1 MSQDQLILNR
11 YRPISDVGS
20 GGYGTVQLA
29 WDTRIQRR
37 VAIKKLPLGK
47 DHSPSSGNLPGLDEA
62 RTAAMLNDT
71 NIVGVYDFEVQDD
84 YAYLILEYV
93 DGLTLTQLLREFSNE
108 ISLNAVAMVFSSI
121 AHALEVAHDNQVLH
135 LDIKPDNVLI
145 GRQGQV
151 KVTDFGLATLSSV
164 YGYDAAK
171 GGTIGYMPPE
181 QMRQEMLDARCDEW
195 ALASITYEMLSGT
208 NPFLAS
214 DLAQAQAAIENAE
227 LVLPSLCREDL
238 PPEADDVI
246 FTALD
251 PDRDDRFENVAAFA
265 LELEDFLGDPER
277 GRKELSILV
286 GNASEDSE
294 SDEELGER
302 MYLFD
307 RIGDR
312 TKSIVARVW
321 GALNVGMLSFLA
333 LTNIS
338 QVGGWTSW
346 LFWGLFALIVL
357 AAVLKPHL
365 GAVLG
370 LVALGSALIVQEAY
384 AVGAVFLVLSV
395 IWWFFAG
402 RKGHIQ
408 TDTALNPLLFG
419 SFGFNQ
425 FTPLCNGFFLTM
437 KETLINTAFAFA
449 LTLVLASFGSL
460 SLLGWNVLAF
470 WNAEIQTVQDNFIML
485 LQQPMTWFV
494 ALSWMLAATSVRLFC
509 LRQTRAF
516 ALAGAVVGTVLLLGG
531 LCAGTFAASGG
542 HDWIPHWY
550 EIIPTAG
557 AGIVLVVCSAFG
569 VPNREIVQ

>member
-1 MSQDQLILNR
+1 MPQDQLILNR

-93 DGLTLTQLLREFSNE
+93 DGLTLTQLLREFGNE
-108 ISLNAVAMVFSSI
+108 ISLNAVATVFSSI

-214 DLAQAQAAIENAE
+214 DLTQAQVAIENAE

-251 PDRDDRFENVAAFA
+251 PDRDERFENVAAFA

-312 TKSIVARVW
+312 TKSVVARVW

-333 LTNIS
+333 LTNIP

-384 AVGAVFLVLSV
+384 AIGVVFLILAVL
-395 IWWFFAG
+395 WWFFAG

-408 TDTALNPLLFG
+408 ADTALNPLLFG

-437 KETLINTAFAFA
+437 KETLINTAFAFV

-470 WNAEIQTVQDNFIML
+470 WNSEIQTVQDNLIML

-494 ALSWMLAATSVRLFC
+494 ALSWMLAAISVRLFC

-516 ALAGAVVGTVLLLGG
+516 ALIGAVVGTVLLLGG
-531 LCAGTFAASGG
+531 LCAGTFVASGG

-550 EIIPTAG
+550 EIIPTTG
-557 AGIVLVVCSAFG
+557 AGIVLVVCSALG
-569 VPNREIVQ
+569 VPNREIAQ